1 MAGPW
6 NADLS
11 AALKFSDFTPTTTT
25 TPTTAESTA
34 IWQGES
40 ANIEGQLLSVG
51 VTISASGK
59 DKTAIVLVEAML
71 ASAAVQEA
79 AEKKSRGTVSPD
91 TFELR
96 RRGEEILARYI
107 SKPGILGGLGA
118 SVSRKR
124 CESMTT
130 KYPNSSKDTSTYKA
144 PLMKEAGYGVDED
157 L

>member
-6 NADLS
+6 SVDL
-11 AALKFSDFTPTTTT
+11 AGALKFSDFTPSTTT
-25 TPTTAESTA
+25 TPTTAESTI

-40 ANIEGQLLSVG
+40 ANIEGQLLAVG
-51 VTISASGK
+51 ITISASGK

-96 RRGEEILARYI
+96 RRGEALLDKYT
-107 SKPGILGGLGA
+107 SMPSILGLLGA
-118 SVSRKR
+118 TVSRKR
-124 CESMTT
+124 CQSMAT
-130 KYPNSSKDTSTYKA
+130 KYPNDDRDSTTYEA
-144 PLMKEAGYGVDED
+144 PMMKESGYGVDND